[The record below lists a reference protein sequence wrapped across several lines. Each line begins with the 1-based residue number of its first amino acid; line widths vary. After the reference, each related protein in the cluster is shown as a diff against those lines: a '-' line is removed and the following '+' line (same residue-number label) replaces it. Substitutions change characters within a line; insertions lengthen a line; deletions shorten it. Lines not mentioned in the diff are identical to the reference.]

1 MNIVT
6 LFWFKRIMYD
16 DIQIKF
22 RIWLNWSIFLIFLFV
37 VYFYH
42 VECYFDIF

>member
-22 RIWLNWSIFLIFLFV
+22 RIWLN
-37 VYFYH
+37 
-42 VECYFDIF
+42 